1 MSDHYSRKQALLTS
15 TVILF
20 IFAALGAASYSGGSI
35 SGMFNALVAYR
46 FLLGIGIG
54 YVTLKSQ
61 LLPPSTDSATVEN
74 IQLGVLHALKAL
86 EN

>member
-35 SGMFNALVAYR
+35 PGMFNALVAYR

-54 YVTLKSQ
+54 YVTLMSQ
-61 LLPPSTDSATVEN
+61 YCLHPNWATVEN
-74 IQLGVLHALKAL
+74 IRLVVLHALKAL

>member
-20 IFAALGAASYSGGSI
+20 IFAALGAGSYSGGSI

-54 YVTLKSQ
+54 YVIPEGQ
-61 LLPPSTDSATVEN
+61 
-74 IQLGVLHALKAL
+74 
-86 EN
+86 